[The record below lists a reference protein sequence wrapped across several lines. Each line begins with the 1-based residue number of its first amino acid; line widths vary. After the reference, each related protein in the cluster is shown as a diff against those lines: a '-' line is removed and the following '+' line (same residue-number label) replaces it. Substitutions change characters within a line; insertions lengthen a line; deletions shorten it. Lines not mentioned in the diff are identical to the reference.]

1 MTLEPCPKCSHVARP
16 IQVGDEGGRR
26 PYWVVQCSH
35 CFYTAADWDEAKVA
49 CEAAIN
55 LWNERINKKI
65 EI

>member
-1 MTLEPCPKCSHVARP
+1 MPAPCPKCNHSARP

-35 CFYTAADWDEAKVA
+35 CFYVAADYDEAKVY
-49 CEAAIN
+49 CGDAIK

>member
-1 MTLEPCPKCSHVARP
+1 MILEPCPKCSHVARP

-35 CFYTAADWDEAKVA
+35 CFYTAADWDEAKVDRG
-49 CEAAIN
+49 AAIR
-55 LWNERINKKI
+55 LWNERTNKKN